1 MQVKE
6 KTISLGAV
14 KYSEPVD
21 IGTRSVKHLDP
32 SAYNH
37 LAHMERI
44 QKLPEFERSFK
55 NSQRTSKN

>member
-6 KTISLGAV
+6 KTISPGAV

-21 IGTRSVKHLDP
+21 IGSRSVKHPDP

-44 QKLPEFERSFK
+44 RELPEFERSFK
-55 NSQRTSKN
+55 NSKDK